1 MSEKIEEVMIKFGI
15 TRLQYTDPNDYYNC
29 SQYNVFDTDGRVT
42 IIEREDDNCEVQII
56 GATWVL
62 ARKGSNEKATLF
74 TSITNDYALEAELLK
89 SNAVKTFSIGL
100 RERIKK
106 LKSSFNIHSW
116 NKNQARVSNYKDFQ
130 KYYSIFLDCTT
141 EDPYTSET
149 PDSIEKFIEEAK
161 GECWAI
167 VEFNSIESQVFLNL
181 VTKDEK
187 KLRACRASYI

>member
-15 TRLQYTDPNDYYNC
+15 TRLQYTNPNDYYNC
-29 SQYNVFDTDGRVT
+29 GQYNVFNTDGRVT
-42 IIEREDDNCEVQII
+42 IIEREDKHCEVQII

-62 ARKGSNEKATLF
+62 ARKGLNEKATLF

-100 RERIKK
+100 RERVKK
-106 LKSSFNIHSW
+106 LKSTLNNHSW
-116 NKNQARVSNYKDFQ
+116 NKNPARVSNYEDFQ
-130 KYYSIFLDCTT
+130 NYYSIFLDCTT

-149 PDSIEKFIEEAK
+149 PESIEKFIEEAK
-161 GECWAI
+161 GECWAT
-167 VEFNSIESQVFLNL
+167 VEFNPIEGQVLLYL

-187 KLRACRASYI
+187 KLRAYRASYI